1 MSYYFWLSRYFVE
14 CKSSKMHHLNKNL
27 SLPSKNLNYLS
38 LKMCDLRWRS
48 YGIWKVVFTVLCL
61 VMVCSGERE
70 AEAWK
75 SHASSKSSSTSLN
88 IGLIVPKT
96 NFGVREYIR
105 AVNTAVGSLH
115 RGRGTKLNFLK
126 QYGLTPKNVNFV
138 MFSLTPS
145 PTGNYEYLYALF
157 LIIH

>member
-1 MSYYFWLSRYFVE
+1 
-14 CKSSKMHHLNKNL
+14 MHNLDNNL
-27 SLPSKNLNYLS
+27 SLSSKNLNLS
-38 LKMCDLRWRS
+38 LKMCGLIWRS
-48 YGIWKVVFTVLCL
+48 GGKWKVVLSVLCF
-61 VMVCSGERE
+61 VVVCSGERE

-75 SHASSKSSSTSLN
+75 SHASSKSSSTGLN

-145 PTGNYEYLYALF
+145 PTGNYQYRFTLVYT
-157 LIIH
+157 

>member
-1 MSYYFWLSRYFVE
+1 MLADSPLSWTE
-14 CKSSKMHHLNKNL
+14 ADMG
-27 SLPSKNLNYLS
+27 
-38 LKMCDLRWRS
+38 
-48 YGIWKVVFTVLCL
+48 GISVVFVVALFSVGC
-61 VMVCSGERE
+61 VGAVKVGE

-75 SHASSKSSSTSLN
+75 NQAIQRNTAEPLS

-115 RGRGTKLNFLK
+115 RGRGPKLTFFKKYELN
-126 QYGLTPKNVNFV
+126 PKSVNFV

-145 PTGNYEYLYALF
+145 PTG
-157 LIIH
+157 